1 MKAHEQRKNS
11 TPVLQ
16 HVRKPFLE
24 REHLMF
30 NPITLRPRQKKM
42 TDKAKKA
49 LKEQGNTLCV
59 APTDAGKTIMLSMI
73 VRDILKDQERSLILQ
88 HTDEIFDQ
96 NMVKFSLVDGRRKL
110 SKVNGKVK
118 DFSGDV
124 IFSMVQSLQRDQ
136 TLARMPTIDLL
147 VIDEAHHSVAPTY
160 EKVIDV
166 AKRFNPSL
174 KILGMT
180 ATPTRT
186 DQYGL
191 AKVFSNVADQ
201 ITIEELVASGDLL
214 YPRTFVIETTIQNK
228 IRKVLEN
235 QKNHQT
241 GQEDDF
247 EEAENAL
254 TEIDT
259 DDIIRHL
266 KKRLTAPSLR
276 CCFYWIFPLG
286 IS

>member
-96 NMVKFSLVDGRRKL
+96 NMVKFSLGVC
-110 SKVNGKVK
+110 
-118 DFSGDV
+118 
-124 IFSMVQSLQRDQ
+124 
-136 TLARMPTIDLL
+136 
-147 VIDEAHHSVAPTY
+147 
-160 EKVIDV
+160 
-166 AKRFNPSL
+166 
-174 KILGMT
+174 
-180 ATPTRT
+180 RT
-186 DQYGL
+186 
-191 AKVFSNVADQ
+191 
-201 ITIEELVASGDLL
+201 
-214 YPRTFVIETTIQNK
+214 
-228 IRKVLEN
+228 
-235 QKNHQT
+235 
-241 GQEDDF
+241 
-247 EEAENAL
+247 
-254 TEIDT
+254 
-259 DDIIRHL
+259 
-266 KKRLTAPSLR
+266 
-276 CCFYWIFPLG
+276 
-286 IS
+286 